1 MAILNPWESAPL
13 QYRADSRIPIAEQIP
28 ITGRTRTFC
37 SNFMPP
43 CSPLFLAITSPEH
56 HHHHHHYHHQRH
68 HQHHHHHPHHHHAK
82 LGRYR
87 NASIGFHFTAHC
99 LQDNLCIGDEQ
110 WWWWSCDYIYY
121 WKYRHGCI
129 WARTKR
135 GLVLISWFHSSAT
148 LSSDSTLN
156 TKLNLSNR
164 TIVSWCLSSTFD
176 YKIIDQLEFFKKLWK
191 NDRNREKNKW
201 KSQEWKTL
209 KVKKGRKFENCEVER
224 KWEKKERSG
233 EERVTQPPVVLQLN
247 NSLTPFHS
255 CTISSFYIIV

>member
-1 MAILNPWESAPL
+1 MPSLVDTEMPASGSILRLTAFK
-13 QYRADSRIPIAEQIP
+13 
-28 ITGRTRTFC
+28 TTFA
-37 SNFMPP
+37 
-43 CSPLFLAITSPEH
+43 LAMNSDDDDH
-56 HHHHHHYHHQRH
+56 VMMWWWW
-68 HQHHHHHPHHHHAK
+68 
-82 LGRYR
+82 
-87 NASIGFHFTAHC
+87 
-99 LQDNLCIGDEQ
+99 

-209 KVKKGRKFENCEVER
+209 KVKKGRKVENCEVER
-224 KWEKKERSG
+224 KWEKKERSR
-233 EERVTQPPVVLQLN
+233 EERVTEPPAGWHKAL
-247 NSLTPFHS
+247 
-255 CTISSFYIIV
+255 